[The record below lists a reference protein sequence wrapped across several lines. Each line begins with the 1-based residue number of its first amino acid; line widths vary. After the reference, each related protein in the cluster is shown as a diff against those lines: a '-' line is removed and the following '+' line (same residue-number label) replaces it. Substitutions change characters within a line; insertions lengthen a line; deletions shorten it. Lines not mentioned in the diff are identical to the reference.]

1 MSIEISLLLTG
12 ISVAFAIFFGL
23 KSNRR
28 NDVKDIEERAANN
41 AKVNMKLDTISVA
54 VNDIKYDITATR
66 NEVKDLRERV
76 VSVEQST
83 KSAHHRLDDFF
94 GKADYRDRKET
105 KDAD

>member
-1 MSIEISLLLTG
+1 MTIEVTLLISAV
-12 ISVAFAIFFGL
+12 SVAFAIFFGL

-28 NDVKDIEERAANN
+28 SDVKDIEERAANN

-94 GKADYRDRKET
+94 GKADRDRKES
-105 KDAD
+105 KDAE

>member
-12 ISVAFAIFFGL
+12 VSVAFAIFFGL

-94 GKADYRDRKET
+94 GKADRDRRET
-105 KDAD
+105 KDAE